1 MPEKRSFK
9 HLSRSVVPLNY
20 TLQFHPDLQ
29 NFSFTGCG
37 EIEVDVSIYDL
48 SCAFTDISGKRRNT
62 NKNVSIKKTKVP
74 RQLNINF
81 MTRFDVFC
89 LFV

>member
-48 SCAFTDISGKRRNT
+48 SCAFLVDISSKRRNT

-74 RQLNINF
+74 RQLNL
-81 MTRFDVFC
+81 TRFDVFC
-89 LFV
+89 LNRN

>member
-48 SCAFTDISGKRRNT
+48 SCAFLVLIYLAKDETRT
-62 NKNVSIKKTKVP
+62 KTFP
-74 RQLNINF
+74 SRQKFQGN
-81 MTRFDVFC
+81 
-89 LFV
+89 